1 MYSVGIDVGGTHTD
15 LVVLDQKTGQLH
27 VNKAPTSVDDPSRG
41 AINALVALCADAEI
55 SPNTIDHFM
64 HGTTVATN
72 IALEHNGART
82 GLITTEG
89 FRDILHIARHKRP
102 QTFSLQLDL
111 PWQRNPLVPRRWRMT
126 VPERIIPPGE
136 ILRTLDEDAV
146 RIAVEFLLSEGVE
159 AIAVCFLHSYL
170 NSAHEART
178 VEIIQEMAPDLFV
191 CASYVVVPQYREYE
205 RFSTTAL
212 NAYIGPKTAR
222 YLRSM
227 DQELKT
233 QGVGADLHLMQSSGG
248 AATLQAAE
256 ARPVNLLM
264 SGPAG
269 GLIGGIWVGKSAR
282 YDSVITLDV
291 GGTSADIGVAP
302 NGEILY
308 KHILD
313 TRLGDY
319 HAMVPMAE
327 LDTIGAGGGSIA
339 YVDSGG
345 QFQVGPRSAGADP
358 GPSCYGTGGTEPTAT
373 DCMLALGWID
383 PDNFLGGRTK
393 LHPEMARKAIQDN
406 LCGPLG
412 MSVEA
417 AASGAIRILT
427 HSMIQAC
434 EINSV
439 RRGYDPRDFAL
450 VAFGGAGPLFACEIA
465 REMNIPAVIIPPT
478 PGLTSALG
486 LLASDVTYEQS
497 RTVMASSANPETEL
511 LEADFAKLEVVI
523 LGQLRD
529 DGFQDAD
536 IEITRQVDCRY
547 AGQGYELRSDAPEGP
562 VDAAYLE
569 AIRAGFDAAHLRQ
582 YGKDF
587 PEKQVQIVN
596 IRIQGRGRTVPL
608 QATTS
613 VMADDA
619 DPINAKT
626 GSRLAYYLQEGEP
639 IGLQTP
645 SFDRLKLHPGHKL
658 IGPAI
663 VDQMDTTTVIP
674 PGFGG
679 VVDASG
685 NIVLKPRA
693 EVCHETFGN

>member
-15 LVVLDQKTGQLH
+15 LVILDQVSGQLH

-41 AINALVALCADAEI
+41 AIQALMALCTQADI
-55 SPNTIDHFM
+55 SPQSINHFM

-82 GLITTEG
+82 GLITTAG

-136 ILRTLDEDAV
+136 VLRPLDEDAV
-146 RIAVEFLLSEGVE
+146 RTAVEHLLSERVE

-170 NSAHEART
+170 NSTHEARAI
-178 VEIIQEMAPDLFV
+178 EIVKEMAPDLFV
-191 CASYVVVPQYREYE
+191 CASHIVVPQYREYE

-227 DQELKT
+227 EQELKAHS
-233 QGVGADLHLMQSSGG
+233 VGADLHLMQSSGG

-269 GLIGGIWVGKSAR
+269 GLIGGIWVGKSAG
-282 YDSVITLDV
+282 YNSVITLDV

-327 LDTIGAGGGSIA
+327 LDAIGAGGGSIA

-358 GPSCYGTGGTEPTAT
+358 GPCCYGTGGTEPTAT

-383 PDNFLGGRTK
+383 PSNFLGGRTK
-393 LHPEMARKAIQDN
+393 LYTELSRKSIKDN
-406 LCGPLG
+406 LCGPLS

-465 REMNIPAVIIPPT
+465 REMNIPTVIIPPS

-486 LLASDVTYEQS
+486 LLASDVIYEQS
-497 RTVMASSANPETEL
+497 RTVMGSSSNPEPSQ
-511 LEADFAKLEVVI
+511 LEADFSKLEIDI
-523 LGQLRD
+523 LHQLRT
-529 DGFQDAD
+529 DGFQESD

-547 AGQGYELRSDAPEGP
+547 AGQGYELRSDAPKGS
-562 VDAAYLE
+562 VNTDYLE
-569 AIRAGFDAAHLRQ
+569 AIRLGFDAAHLRQ
-582 YGKDF
+582 YGKNF
-587 PEKQVQIVN
+587 PEKPIQIVN

-608 QATTS
+608 QAITFVT
-613 VMADDA
+613 ADNPDA
-619 DPINAKT
+619 DVAKT
-626 GSRLAYYLQEGEP
+626 GSRIANYLKDGELVA
-639 IGLQTP
+639 LQTP
-645 SFDRLKLHPGHKL
+645 CYDRTKLQPGHHL
-658 IGPAI
+658 NGPAI
-663 VDQMDTTTVIP
+663 VDQMDSTTVIP

-679 VVDASG
+679 GVDASG
-685 NIVLKPRA
+685 NIVLKPNGGA
-693 EVCHETFGN
+693 A

>member
-1 MYSVGIDVGGTHTD
+1 MFSVGIDVGGTHTD
-15 LVVLDQKTGQLH
+15 IVLLDQATGHLH
-27 VNKAPTSVDDPSRG
+27 VNKAPTSSDDPSLG
-41 AINALVALCADAEI
+41 AIEALMALCAEAQVAPDAI
-55 SPNTIDHFM
+55 SHFM
-64 HGTTVATN
+64 HGTTVSTN

-126 VPERIIPPGE
+126 VPERIVPPGDV
-136 ILRTLDEDAV
+136 LVPLDEDAV
-146 RIAVEFLLSEGVE
+146 RAAVGHLLAEGVE

-170 NSAHEART
+170 NPAHEARAI
-178 VEIIQEMAPDLFV
+178 EIVAEMAPRVFA
-191 CASYVVVPQYREYE
+191 CASHAVVPQYREYE

-212 NAYIGPKTAR
+212 NAYIGPKTVR
-222 YLRSM
+222 YLRRM
-227 DQELKT
+227 DGALKDN
-233 QGVGADLHLMQSSGG
+233 GVSAEMHLMQSSGG

-269 GLIGGIWVGKSAR
+269 GLIGGIWVGKSAGF
-282 YDSVITLDV
+282 DSVITLDV

-302 NGEILY
+302 GGEILY

-327 LDTIGAGGGSIA
+327 LDAIGAGGGSIA

-345 QFQVGPRSAGADP
+345 QFQVGPRSAGAVP
-358 GPSCYGTGGTEPTAT
+358 GPCCYGTGGAEPTAT

-383 PDNFLGGRTK
+383 PYNFLGGRTK
-393 LHPEMARKAIQDN
+393 LHPNLARSAIEKN

-417 AASGAIRILT
+417 AAGGAIRILT

-465 REMNIPAVIIPPT
+465 REMGIPAVVIPPA
-478 PGLTSALG
+478 PGLTSAQG
-486 LLASDVTYEQS
+486 LLTSDVVYEQS
-497 RTVMASSANPETEL
+497 RTVMASSAERDGERV
-511 LEADFAKLEVVI
+511 EADFAALEAEI
-523 LGQLRD
+523 AGQLRAD
-529 DGFQDAD
+529 RFEDAE
-536 IEITRQVDCRY
+536 IELTRQADCRY
-547 AGQGYELRSDAPEGP
+547 VGQGYELRSDAPPGP
-562 VDAAYLE
+562 MNKDSWRM
-569 AIRAGFDAAHLRQ
+569 IRTGFDAAHKRQ

-587 PEKQVQIVN
+587 PEKPVQIVN
-596 IRIQGRGRTVPL
+596 IRVQGRGRT
-608 QATTS
+608 
-613 VMADDA
+613 ADLTPAHLTPSPDA
-619 DPINAKT
+619 DASGAQT
-626 GSRLAYYLQEGEP
+626 GTRLAVFVHDGDPETLD
-639 IGLQTP
+639 TP
-645 SFDRLKLHPGHKL
+645 RYDRAKLRPGHRL
-658 IGPAI
+658 TGPAI

-674 PGFGG
+674 PGFSGL
-679 VVDASG
+679 VDPAG
-685 NIVLKPRA
+685 NIVLRPSGGA
-693 EVCHETFGN
+693 T